1 MIHKTETRK
10 DGIGNTVTE
19 QKYNHLAAAEMMKE
33 DNYNQIDGVINNIT
47 KPTFAERMSDAKT
60 KAKEHN
66 NRKGERHKDKRH
78 NRKSDRHKEQR
89 HGNSNDGH

>member
-1 MIHKTETRK
+1 MITKIEERQNGMGDK
-10 DGIGNTVTE
+10 IFE

-47 KPTFAERMSDAKT
+47 KPTFEERMKAAKN

-66 NRKGERHKDKRH
+66 SRKSERHKKANQDRKAERH
-78 NRKSDRHKEQR
+78 RNERH
-89 HGNSNDGH
+89 